1 MRTKIFLAWVI
12 CLTLLIVINCQPF
25 KKLNKRLDT
34 IEGKM
39 DQFHQEEMSAI
50 QKNHKEAMEAIAALN
65 EAISKNSRNV
75 EELGKKLDVLI
86 QKGVEVSGQMYAH
99 TTVHVRE
106 GPSVKFKSIGYL
118 KGGEVV
124 KIDRI
129 ERKWVRIKEGPAS
142 AEAGKWQGKWCT
154 MLYMQLSVEPIVE
167 PQ

>member
-1 MRTKIFLAWVI
+1 MKKIGLCILVCIIFLASG
-12 CLTLLIVINCQPF
+12 CLF

-39 DQFHQEEMSAI
+39 DQYHQEEMTTL
-50 QKNHKEAMEAIAALN
+50 QKNHQEAMKAIAVLN
-65 EAISKNSRNV
+65 KAISNKSPNV
-75 EELGKKLDVLI
+75 EELGKNLDVLI

-106 GPSVKFKSIGYL
+106 GPSVRYKSIGYL
-118 KGGEVV
+118 RGGEVV

-129 ERKWVRIKEGPAS
+129 KSKWAHIKEGQ
-142 AEAGKWQGKWCT
+142 WQGKWCT
-154 MLYMQLSVEPIVE
+154 LLYMQLSIEPIAE

>member
-1 MRTKIFLAWVI
+1 MKKI
-12 CLTLLIVINCQPF
+12 CLCLLVGLVLMASGCPF

-39 DQFHQEEMSAI
+39 DKYHQEEMSTL
-50 QKNHKEAMEAIAALN
+50 QKNHQEAMAAITALN
-65 EAISKNSRNV
+65 EAISKNSRKV

-86 QKGVEVSGQMYAH
+86 QKGVEVSGQMYSH

-106 GPSVKFKSIGYL
+106 GPSVRFKSVGYL
-118 KGGEVV
+118 KGGEVI

-129 ERKWVRIKEGPAS
+129 ERKWARIKE
-142 AEAGKWQGKWCT
+142 GKWQGKWCT
-154 MLYMQLSVEPIVE
+154 LLYMQLSVEPIAE